1 MTQQELAQS
10 ELTTYLLNNEGQV
23 TTLDFKMHLREV
35 FPGMKWTQQWV
46 SFFLMNQEDLYWTVN
61 INNNGDEYRVYFQ
74 EDTTEPVE
82 PISKSILKD
91 LCEEFEI
98 LNTPITKTALKAILR
113 EDGFDLTNFKSVFN
127 TVGLVH
133 NGQYTTDNHKI
144 YNLVGSGQHLSKT
157 KNQVVDIRKMHK
169 SHILNCLKKYEGKHN
184 FDDIIADPSQEIYQL
199 MEAYFTYDMRE
210 ILEDLV

>member
-74 EDTTEPVE
+74 ELPEEAEVLTKE
-82 PISKSILKD
+82 ILKD
-91 LCEEFEI
+91 LCVEFEI
-98 LNTPITKTALKAILR
+98 LQTPITKTALKAILR

-144 YNLVGSGQHLSKT
+144 YNLVNPGQHLSKT
-157 KNQVVDIRKMHK
+157 KNQVIDIRKMHK
-169 SHILNCLKKYEGKHN
+169 SHILNCLKKYERVM
-184 FDDIIADPSQEIYQL
+184 FDEVIADTNSEIYQL
-199 MEAYFTYDMRE
+199 LEAYFTYDLRE